1 MCMIRPCK
9 RVESSGSMISI
20 GSQLEKRL
28 FRELALRLVF
38 RPLIRLIVLMFLVS
52 VRLNH
57 M

>member
-20 GSQLEKRL
+20 GSQLEERS
-28 FRELALRLVF
+28 FRESALRLVF
-38 RPLIRLIVLMFLVS
+38 RPLIKLVVPILLVF

-57 M
+57 V